1 MGERNLTLV
10 GFLTWLAIGIPHVMR
25 AIDSGAHW
33 SFYLALLAF
42 GVAFA
47 IATRDRCDDPLWL
60 WMVLLETLAALVCIW
75 IIPGGFLA
83 VLLVIIAGQLGRLPL
98 LPAMAWITT
107 QAVIYY
113 ALVRIEVDT
122 ALMMAVAYLTF
133 QLFAYVTAR
142 TAAEEKRA
150 RQDLAEANAELQVAT
165 GLLDLSSRSEERLRI
180 ARDLHDLIG
189 HHLTALSLNL
199 EVASHLT
206 EGAAREQVE
215 KSRSLTRLL
224 LSDVRDVVSR
234 LRNEDPLDLGAALRS
249 LRDAV
254 PVPRI
259 EIEGE
264 SHQVTDPIVAQTA
277 LRTVQ
282 EIVTNAVRHSGAR
295 HLRLRLRE
303 EEGALRIDASDDG
316 SGTDRIT
323 FGNGLRGMRERV
335 EQAGGTVEVASVRGK
350 GFDVHVR
357 LPL

>member
-25 AIDSGAHW
+25 AADTGAHW
-33 SFYLALLAF
+33 TFYLALLIF
-42 GVAFA
+42 GAAFA
-47 IATRDRCDDPLWL
+47 VATRDRCGEPLWV
-60 WMVLLETLAALVCIW
+60 WMVLLEALAAFVCIA
-75 IIPGGFLA
+75 IIPTGFLA
-83 VLLVIIAGQLGRLPL
+83 VLLVIIAGQLGRLTL
-98 LPAMAWITT
+98 LPAMAWVTAQT
-107 QAVIYY
+107 VIYF
-113 ALVRIEVDT
+113 ALVRLENES
-122 ALMMAVAYLTF
+122 ALVMTIAYFTF

-150 RQDLAEANAELQVAT
+150 RQELAETNAELQVAT

-206 EGAAREQVE
+206 EGPAREQIE

-234 LRNEDPLDLGAALRS
+234 LRNEDPLDLGVALRS

-264 SHQVTDPIVAQTA
+264 SHHMTDPVTAQTA

-295 HLRLRLRE
+295 HLRLHLRE
-303 EEGALRIDASDDG
+303 DERTLFIDAVDDG
-316 SGTDRIT
+316 SGTDRIR

-335 EQAGGTVEVASVRGK
+335 EQAGGSVEVASARGK
-350 GFDVHVR
+350 GFEVHVR